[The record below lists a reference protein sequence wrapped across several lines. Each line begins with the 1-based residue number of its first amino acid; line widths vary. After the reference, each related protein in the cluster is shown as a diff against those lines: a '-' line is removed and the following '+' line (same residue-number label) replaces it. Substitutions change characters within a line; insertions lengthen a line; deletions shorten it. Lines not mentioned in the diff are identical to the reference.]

1 MRNTPYM
8 QCRIWYLGKTAEKR
22 VEKIGGGD
30 RLLDSW
36 ISDETHCRVFEIA
49 SQISDNFWRRQ
60 VRKFC
65 CSKFPISKP
74 SSRKWFCDPR
84 VQSFS
89 GQKRRK
95 WISWRVEFLSYQKS
109 YWEKVHY
116 KSGGILREVQCD
128 LDMAMTGK
136 ISQAVTFWKE
146 SFWAPIVGVYDMTFY
161 PASIYYCQVP
171 AKTRDFPTHCNA
183 ICQILYTL

>member
-22 VEKIGGGD
+22 VGKIGGGD

-65 CSKFPISKP
+65 YSKFPISNLLHVSDFVTLVYNRFP
-74 SSRKWFCDPR
+74 
-84 VQSFS
+84 V
-89 GQKRRK
+89 KRRK

>member
-1 MRNTPYM
+1 MNCKTLLLIFLLYDNLTESLSYCLFFEFLFLYPILYVMRNTPYM

-65 CSKFPISKP
+65 YSKFPISKP

-89 GQKRRK
+89 GKAEKMNQLKSWVLILSEILLRK
-95 WISWRVEFLSYQKS
+95 SPL
-109 YWEKVHY
+109 
-116 KSGGILREVQCD
+116 
-128 LDMAMTGK
+128 
-136 ISQAVTFWKE
+136 
-146 SFWAPIVGVYDMTFY
+146 
-161 PASIYYCQVP
+161 
-171 AKTRDFPTHCNA
+171 
-183 ICQILYTL
+183 

>member
-65 CSKFPISKP
+65 YSKFPISNLLHVSDFVTLVYNRFP
-74 SSRKWFCDPR
+74 
-84 VQSFS
+84 V
-89 GQKRRK
+89 KRRVELSSYPIRNLTEK
-95 WISWRVEFLSYQKS
+95 KSTINPVVFCVKCNVTWIWLWRGKFLKPWHSEKKVS
-109 YWEKVHY
+109 KLPLWESTTWPSIRLPYTIVKFPP
-116 KSGGILREVQCD
+116 KREIL
-128 LDMAMTGK
+128 LLIAMP
-136 ISQAVTFWKE
+136 S
-146 SFWAPIVGVYDMTFY
+146 
-161 PASIYYCQVP
+161 
-171 AKTRDFPTHCNA
+171 AKYSTPYN
-183 ICQILYTL
+183 